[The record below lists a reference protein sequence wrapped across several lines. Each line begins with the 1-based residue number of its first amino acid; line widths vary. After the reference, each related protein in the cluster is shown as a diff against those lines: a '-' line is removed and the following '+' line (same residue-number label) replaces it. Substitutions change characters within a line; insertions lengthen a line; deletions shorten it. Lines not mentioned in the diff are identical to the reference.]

1 MRKIWIAFLMMVPC
15 LFVQGGENNCQEV
28 GGAVLTNFL
37 STPAPG
43 ANTLGTATGE
53 LRGGL
58 GVTILT
64 VTPPIPGPGQTVV
77 FHVQHHWVTE
87 AGDTIFLDPADVTAF
102 PTTIN
107 GLFAASY
114 INGVTITGGTG
125 RFAGAHGTLTVFGAV
140 DLSQDFGHIILRYQG
155 NICFAKPK
163 D

>member
-1 MRKIWIAFLMMVPC
+1 MPKIWIAFLMMVPC

-37 STPAPG
+37 STPALG
-43 ANTLGTATGE
+43 ANSLGTATGE

-64 VTPPIPGPGQTVV
+64 VTPPNPGP
-77 FHVQHHWVTE
+77 
-87 AGDTIFLDPADVTAF
+87 GDTIFLDPADLTAF